1 MNNKQVW
8 GMDVRTLLMLGWLVQ
23 LLVPVGGM
31 VGAIVMMYYFK
42 EERNR
47 EDFLSEGFRQIS
59 NFSLLMYIV
68 SLVLGSVATILMFIP
83 LIGMLIGII
92 IFILVG
98 IIAIY
103 TLYVYIKGTIEAGNG
118 NIFKPG
124 YTFEIFK

>member
-59 NFSLLMYIV
+59 NFSLLMYII
-68 SLVLGSVATILMFIP
+68 SLVLGSVAAILMFIP

-92 IFILVG
+92 VFILMG
-98 IIAIY
+98 IIWIY
-103 TLYVYIKGTIEAGNG
+103 TLYVYIKGAIEACNG

>member
-92 IFILVG
+92 VFILMG
-98 IIAIY
+98 IIWIY
-103 TLYVYIKGTIEAGNG
+103 TLYVYIKGAIEAGNG

>member
-59 NFSLLMYIV
+59 NFSLLMYII

-92 IFILVG
+92 VFILMG
-98 IIAIY
+98 IIWIY
-103 TLYVYIKGTIEAGNG
+103 TLYVYIKGAIEAGNG

>member
-59 NFSLLMYIV
+59 NFSLLMYII
-68 SLVLGSVATILMFIP
+68 SLVLGSVAAILMFIP

-92 IFILVG
+92 VFILMG
-98 IIAIY
+98 IIWIY
-103 TLYVYIKGTIEAGNG
+103 TLYVYIKGAIEAGNG